1 MSTRR
6 VPYARLVRIHKFSST
21 DAFVAIDL
29 DDAEAS
35 SGPIRWARKVLQGG
49 AKDLAR
55 SQTYTYAVLGM
66 KRGGA
71 SGGISADGADRD
83 RAIAAFVAEAA
94 DLVAAG
100 TYLPDAAKG
109 VSETDLAALRD
120 ADERDTARLGDG
132 PPSFVDRCDG
142 LSAAV
147 AAHHTAAGL
156 TGKSVAIEGFADNG
170 GSLAAAAIERGGLVT
185 SVSTGTGTITN
196 PSGFAAQ
203 DLIDGWAAKGADMVE
218 DLGEVGHPMS
228 IFASGADVWFV
239 GSKMGVVDHE
249 VAAQIGEASAV
260 VASGRVPLTARA
272 LAVFRRA
279 GVAVPADFVS
289 LAGSTLALWGD
300 PNRTEAEILA
310 GINEDVGDM
319 TAEFKLHDDGP
330 FLAACF
336 EAESFLSSWQES
348 LPFGRPLAP

>member
-1 MSTRR
+1 M
-6 VPYARLVRIHKFSST
+6 RIHKFSST

-35 SGPIRWARKVLQGG
+35 SGPVRWARKVLQGG

-71 SGGISADGADRD
+71 SAGISAEAPDRD
-83 RAIAAFVAEAA
+83 AAVSAFVAEAA
-94 DLVAAG
+94 DLVGAG
-100 TYLPDAAKG
+100 TYLPDSAKG
-109 VSETDLAALRD
+109 VSEADLAPLRD

-132 PPSFVDRCDG
+132 PPSFADRCDG

-147 AAHHTAAGL
+147 AAHHAASGL
-156 TGKSVAIEGFADNG
+156 SGRSIAIEGFEANG
-170 GSLAAAAIERGGLVT
+170 PALAAAVIERGGTIASVATATGAVT
-185 SVSTGTGTITN
+185 K
-196 PSGFAAQ
+196 PDGFSAQ
-203 DLIDGWAAKGADMVE
+203 DLLDGWTTHGADMVNE
-218 DLGEVGHPMS
+218 LGEVGHPMS
-228 IFASGADVWFV
+228 IFGSGADVWFI

-249 VAAQIGEASAV
+249 VAAQIGEANAV
-260 VASGRVPLTARA
+260 VACARVPLTARA
-272 LAVFRRA
+272 LAVLRRA
-279 GVAVPADFVS
+279 DVAVPADFVS

-310 GINEDVGDM
+310 GINEDIGDM
-319 TAEFKLHDDGP
+319 TAEFKQHDDGA

-336 EAESFLSSWQES
+336 EAESFLSGWQES

>member
-1 MSTRR
+1 M
-6 VPYARLVRIHKFSST
+6 RIHKFSST

-35 SGPIRWARKVLQGG
+35 SGPVRWARKVLQGG
-49 AKDLAR
+49 AQDLAR

-71 SGGISADGADRD
+71 SGGISAEWADRD
-83 RAIAAFVAEAA
+83 AAVAAFVAEAA
-94 DLVAAG
+94 ELVAAG

-109 VSETDLAALRD
+109 VDEADLAPLR
-120 ADERDTARLGDG
+120 ADDQRDTDRLADG
-132 PPSFVDRCDG
+132 SPSFADRCEG

-147 AAHHTAAGL
+147 TAHHAASGL
-156 TGKSVAIEGFADNG
+156 SGKTIAIEGFDRSG
-170 GSLAAAAIERGGLVT
+170 GALAAAAIERGGLVT
-185 SVSTGTGTITN
+185 SIATATGTVTN
-196 PSGFAAQ
+196 PAGFAAQ

-218 DLGEVGHPMS
+218 ELGEVGHPMS
-228 IFASGADVWFV
+228 IFGSGAQVWFV

-272 LAVFRRA
+272 LAVLRGA
-279 GVAVPADFVS
+279 GVAVPADFVA

-310 GINEDVGDM
+310 GINEDIGDM
-319 TAEFKLHDDGP
+319 TAEFKMHDDGP

-336 EAESFLSSWQES
+336 EAEGFLSSWQES

>member
-1 MSTRR
+1 M
-6 VPYARLVRIHKFSST
+6 RIHKFTST

-35 SGPIRWARKVLQGG
+35 TGPVRWARKVLQGG
-49 AKDLAR
+49 SKDLAR
-55 SQTYTYAVLGM
+55 SQTYTFAVLGM

-71 SGGISADGADRD
+71 SAGISAEWADRD
-83 RAIAAFVAEAA
+83 AAIAAFVAEAA
-94 DLVAAG
+94 ELVGSA

-109 VSETDLAALRD
+109 VDESALAPLRE
-120 ADERDTARLGDG
+120 ADERDTARLADG
-132 PPSFVDRCDG
+132 PPSFADRCDG

-147 AAHHTAAGL
+147 AAHHAAAGL
-156 TGKSVAIEGFADNG
+156 GGKSVAIEGFDLNG
-170 GSLAAAAIERGGLVT
+170 GALAAAVAERGGRVT
-185 SVSTGTGTITN
+185 AIATASGTVTN
-196 PSGFAAQ
+196 AGGFAAP
-203 DLIDGWAAKGADMVE
+203 DLIDGWAARGAEMVE
-218 DLGEVGHPMS
+218 DLGEVGDPMA
-228 IFASGADVWFV
+228 IFDHDADVWFV

-249 VAAQIGEASAV
+249 VAARIGEASAV
-260 VASGRVPLTARA
+260 VASGRIPLTARA
-272 LAVFRRA
+272 LAVLRRA

-310 GINEDVGDM
+310 GINEDIGDM
-319 TAEFKLHDDGP
+319 TAEFRAHDDGP

-336 EAESFLSSWQES
+336 EAESFLSSWQET

>member
-1 MSTRR
+1 
-6 VPYARLVRIHKFSST
+6 VRIHKFSST

-35 SGPIRWARKVLQGG
+35 SGPVRWARKVLQGG

-66 KRGGA
+66 QRGGA
-71 SGGISADGADRD
+71 SAGISADGPDRGE
-83 RAIAAFVAEAA
+83 AVAAFAEECA

-109 VSETDLAALRD
+109 VNETDLASLRD
-120 ADERDTARLGDG
+120 ADPRDTARLDGDT
-132 PPSFVDRCDG
+132 PTFADRCDA

-147 AAHHTAAGL
+147 VAHHAASGL
-156 TGKSVAIEGFADNG
+156 TGKTVAIEGFAENG
-170 GSLAAAAIERGGLVT
+170 AALAAEVIERGGRVVAVAT
-185 SVSTGTGTITN
+185 STGAVTN
-196 PSGFAAQ
+196 DVGFGADA
-203 DLIDGWAAKGADMVE
+203 LRDGWSAAGADMVNE
-218 DLGEVGHPMS
+218 LGEPGHPMS
-228 IFASGADVWFV
+228 IFGTDADVWFV
-239 GSKMGVVDHE
+239 GSKMGVVDHTVAEQIGE
-249 VAAQIGEASAV
+249 VAAV
-260 VASGRVPLTARA
+260 VACGRLPLTARA
-272 LAVFRRA
+272 LAVLRRA
-279 GVAVPADFVS
+279 DVAVPADFVS

-310 GINEDVGDM
+310 GISEDIGDM
-319 TAEFKLHDDGP
+319 TAEFKAHDDGS

-336 EAESFLSSWQES
+336 EAERFLATWQDE